1 MYIYATRTAS
11 RCSTVFMV
19 WLRAYYKVTMF
30 YTVYQSEP
38 VTMSIHLLCI
48 PVGEKEPEFGRLLL
62 GDLQP
67 SSALSC
73 EVPSLSRRF
82 SSLCAAKVTATSLDV
97 QNLHKRQ
104 TACYLKNNHY
114 NNIYAG
120 PVWVI
125 ITHTYFIT
133 IRFTGDIM
141 VYWTV
146 ERIFPRSTFFKV
158 YDLASMPI
166 CFVFINSF

>member
-1 MYIYATRTAS
+1 MYVHMCTRTAS

-19 WLRAYYKVTMF
+19 WLRACYKVTML

-73 EVPSLSRRF
+73 EAPSLSRRF
-82 SSLCAAKVTATSLDV
+82 SSLCAAKVTPTSLDV
-97 QNLHKRQ
+97 QNLHKQ
-104 TACYLKNNHY
+104 KTA
-114 NNIYAG
+114 
-120 PVWVI
+120 W
-125 ITHTYFIT
+125 
-133 IRFTGDIM
+133 
-141 VYWTV
+141 
-146 ERIFPRSTFFKV
+146 
-158 YDLASMPI
+158 
-166 CFVFINSF
+166 